1 MQTIINEYFTE
12 FIAGIAVVTL
22 LIIYTLIKTSQKK
35 EDTKPIE
42 KELHVEEVNLETPSE
57 SKQSPEVIEK
67 ENKPTSAPEI
77 DRKKREVPV
86 HDKIKKDDFSIFKN
100 VKVLIAEDNVIN
112 QKVIT
117 SLLSTSGINITLAN
131 DGQECLDILKN
142 DCDFSMIF
150 MDAHMPII
158 DGFQAT
164 RLIRQNKDYDHIPV
178 VALSGDT
185 ATDDIKNMMNVGME
199 AHLEKP
205 LRMDALYDV
214 LYTYTTGNESQN
226 NSIKSNEPIQEFNSE
241 KGLEICGGDKEFYIE
256 ILNDFMSKY
265 TNSPNKIQECLKNS
279 DAICADKMLL
289 DISGIAANIGADIL
303 YQSSLELKSSIAN
316 PNDLEYISNLKSY
329 KRSLNLVL
337 EEIKA
342 YKAL

>member
-1 MQTIINEYFTE
+1 MKTIINEYFTE
-12 FIAGIAVVTL
+12 FTIGVTIVIL
-22 LIIYTLIKTSQKK
+22 LVTYVLLKTSQKK
-35 EDTKPIE
+35 EDTKSKKRKKHPKDETIATVDNVV
-42 KELHVEEVNLETPSE
+42 KQKLHVKQTTTPT
-57 SKQSPEVIEK
+57 
-67 ENKPTSAPEI
+67 NI
-77 DRKKREVPV
+77 DRKKREVPL
-86 HDKIKKDDFSIFKN
+86 HDKITKDDFSIFKN
-100 VKVLIAEDNVIN
+100 IKVLIAEDNVIN

-117 SLLSTSGINITLAN
+117 SLLSTSGIDITIAN

-142 DCDFSMIF
+142 DSNFSMIF

-164 RLIRQNKDYDHIPV
+164 RIIRQNQNYNHIPV

-185 ATDDIKNMMNVGME
+185 AADDIKNMMNVGME

-214 LYTYTTGNESQN
+214 LYTYTTGNETQEN
-226 NSIKSNEPIQEFNSE
+226 FKKVNETLQEFNCE
-241 KGLEICGGDKEFYIE
+241 KGLEICGDDKEFYIE

-265 TNSPNKIQECLKNS
+265 TNSSNKIQECLKNS
-279 DAICADKMLL
+279 DATCADKMLL

-303 YQSSLELKSSIAN
+303 HQSTLDLKNSIAN
-316 PNDLEYISNLKSY
+316 PNDLEYINNLKSY
-329 KRSLNLVL
+329 ERSLNIVL
-337 EEIKA
+337 EAIKA